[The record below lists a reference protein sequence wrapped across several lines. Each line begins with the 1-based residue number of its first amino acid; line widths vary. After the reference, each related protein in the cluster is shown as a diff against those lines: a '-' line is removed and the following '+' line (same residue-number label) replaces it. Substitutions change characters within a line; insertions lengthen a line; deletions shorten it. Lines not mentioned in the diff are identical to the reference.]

1 MKIDLLRH
9 GETQAGRCFLGS
21 TDALLSTKG
30 WQQMEFVTSI
40 HYQKIITSPL
50 KRCADYAAYYA
61 KKNSIPMNVDDD
73 LREIHFGD
81 WEAKT
86 TDYLW
91 KTEKKQLKAFWR
103 DPVKNMPPNAENL
116 RFFRSRV
123 NLAFEKIT
131 KYEND
136 EIEHLLLIA
145 HGGVIRQIIA
155 NILSLSYTK
164 AQLIRLDYAGI
175 TRVDCHDGHLSLGF
189 INQVNN

>member
-21 TDALLSTKG
+21 TDALLSDKG
-30 WQQMEFVTSI
+30 WQQMKLATGI

-50 KRCADYAAYYA
+50 KRCADYAEHYA
-61 KKNSIPMNVDDD
+61 KKNTIPVIMDDD

-86 TDYLW
+86 TDHLW
-91 KTEKKQLKAFWR
+91 HTEKKLLKAFWN
-103 DPVKNMPPNAENL
+103 DPARNMPPNAESL
-116 RFFRSRV
+116 RSFRSRV
-123 NLAFEKIT
+123 NSAFEAIT
-131 KYEND
+131 KFEND
-136 EIEHLLLIA
+136 EIEHLLMVA

-155 NILSLSYTK
+155 HILSLSYTR

-189 INQVNN
+189 INHVND